1 MLTKQF
7 RELNR
12 QAQVIENHKKIKVM
26 NTYREQEVKRILS
39 EEGKITITVVGF
51 NDMTFDE
58 TYDNFVEANNA
69 INHYE
74 QTSTVYF

>member
-1 MLTKQF
+1 
-7 RELNR
+7 
-12 QAQVIENHKKIKVM
+12 M

-39 EEGKITITVVGF
+39 EERKITITVVGF

-74 QTSTVYF
+74 QTATVYF

>member
-1 MLTKQF
+1 
-7 RELNR
+7 
-12 QAQVIENHKKIKVM
+12 M

-39 EEGKITITVVGF
+39 EERKITITVVGF

-58 TYDNFVEANNA
+58 TYDNFVEVNNA

-74 QTSTVYF
+74 QTATVYF